1 VKDCSS
7 CPHRAEMRRRDS
19 MGYEC
24 TPCSS
29 CRPWEPKNDRWNR
42 ISIDDIPEGLLA
54 DRFKDWKNGLGRD
67 VRR

>member
-1 VKDCSS
+1 
-7 CPHRAEMRRRDS
+7 